1 MLMLKSQTKMMKSM
15 FSIRVLMTKN
25 MKTLTTMKRRT
36 MMIRRKVAG
45 PSGQMT
51 WIRGGPKC
59 LDGSNIIEAID
70 NRYVPMFGETE
81 YGPIHQY
88 PSIGIGE
95 QLKLSEEL
103 SKLGRLDMLVL
114 LMKLHMA

>member
-1 MLMLKSQTKMMKSM
+1 MSTFNFVQ
-15 FSIRVLMTKN
+15 
-25 MKTLTTMKRRT
+25 
-36 MMIRRKVAG
+36 VAG

-70 NRYVPMFGETE
+70 NSLLCIQMDYIDLYQIHWPNQYVPMFGETE

-103 SKLGRLDMLVL
+103 SKLGRIRYVSLTNETPYGM
-114 LMKLHMA
+114 MKFIQVVKN